1 MTASHH
7 QWTLPPQNPP
17 AVVEAASPEKAAPGA
32 LTPGE
37 ERALRIALN
46 HIARSSTG
54 KLRDDS
60 QSGSFLPEQRED
72 CE

>member
-1 MTASHH
+1 MSEFLLCLCAMTASHH

-17 AVVEAASPEKAAPGA
+17 AVVETAPEKAALGV

-46 HIARSSTG
+46 HIARCSTG
-54 KLRDDS
+54 KMPLGKFAD
-60 QSGSFLPEQRED
+60 
-72 CE
+72 